1 MHAAHRTARQ
11 RARLRASPGRLV
23 RLRDGRAVVVR
34 SARPADAEA
43 VQQFVRELSPLA
55 RRRRFLGALS
65 ELSPA
70 QLDRLT
76 GAPNPR
82 DLSLVA
88 LSAHAGEPRV
98 VAMTQYATDDPGTAE
113 FALVVADA
121 WQRQGLGARL
131 LELLLERAALAGLR
145 VINGFALAENG
156 PMLALAAKHGF
167 ALTDDRDP
175 DLVRLERPLPP
186 ARRAAWFAEQFRRL
200 VTARAKG
207 AGASMPVNGVLLG
220 ALGNCAQN

>member
-1 MHAAHRTARQ
+1 MHAAHRSGRQ

-55 RRRRFLGALS
+55 RRRRFFGALS

-76 GAPNPR
+76 GAQNPR

-98 VAMTQYATDDPGTAE
+98 VAMAQYATDDPGAAE
-113 FALVVADA
+113 FAVVVADA
-121 WQRQGLGARL
+121 WQRQALGARL
-131 LELLLERAALAGLR
+131 LELLLGRAAEAG
-145 VINGFALAENG
+145 VQVMNGYALAENG
-156 PMLALAAKHGF
+156 PMLALAARLGF

-186 ARRAAWFAEQFRRL
+186 SRRTGWFAGQYRRL
-200 VTARAKG
+200 VTSHASSPAIVAL
-207 AGASMPVNGVLLG
+207 AGA
-220 ALGNCAQN
+220 

>member
-1 MHAAHRTARQ
+1 
-11 RARLRASPGRLV
+11 
-23 RLRDGRAVVVR
+23 VVR
-34 SARPADAEA
+34 SAKRADGEA

-76 GAPNPR
+76 GAQNPR

-88 LSAHAGEPRV
+88 LSAHVGEPRI
-98 VAMTQYATDDPGTAE
+98 VAMAQYAADDPGAVE

-121 WQRQGLGARL
+121 WQRHGLGARL
-131 LELLLERAALAGLR
+131 LELLLERAALAGVR
-145 VINGFALAENG
+145 VMNGFALAENG
-156 PMLALAAKHGF
+156 PMLALAARHGF

-175 DLVRLERPLPP
+175 QLVRLERPLPP
-186 ARRAAWFAEQFRRL
+186 PRGALWVADRFRRL
-200 VTARAKG
+200 VARGPA
-207 AGASMPVNGVLLG
+207 AIAVP
-220 ALGNCAQN
+220 AFAAQVRW

>member
-1 MHAAHRTARQ
+1 MHAARHPGRR

-34 SARPADAEA
+34 SAKPADGEA

-55 RRRRFLGALS
+55 RRRRFFGALS

-76 GAPNPR
+76 GARNPR

-88 LSAHAGEPRV
+88 LSAHAGEPRI
-98 VAMTQYATDDPGTAE
+98 VAMAQYATDDPGAAE
-113 FALVVADA
+113 FAVVVADA

-131 LELLLERAALAGLR
+131 LELLLERATEAGVR
-145 VINGFALAENG
+145 VMNGFALAENA
-156 PMLALAAKHGF
+156 PMLALAARLGF

-175 DLVRLERPLPP
+175 DLVRLERPLPRS
-186 ARRAAWFAEQFRRL
+186 RRAVWLAEGIRRL
-200 VTARAKG
+200 VPSHASSPAIVALAG
-207 AGASMPVNGVLLG
+207 AGKA
-220 ALGNCAQN
+220 

>member
-1 MHAAHRTARQ
+1 MHAAHRSGRQ

-34 SARPADAEA
+34 SAKRADGEA

-55 RRRRFLGALS
+55 RRRRFFGALS

-70 QLDRLT
+70 QLERLT
-76 GAPNPR
+76 GAQNPR

-88 LSAHAGEPRV
+88 LSAHAGEPRI
-98 VAMTQYATDDPGTAE
+98 VAMAQYATDNPGAAE
-113 FALVVADA
+113 FAVVVADA

-131 LELLLERAALAGLR
+131 LELMLGRAAEAGVQVLK
-145 VINGFALAENG
+145 GFALAENA
-156 PMLALAAKHGF
+156 PMLALAARLGF

-186 ARRAAWFAEQFRRL
+186 SRGARWVADRLRQFVACRPVAVAAPAFAVQ
-200 VTARAKG
+200 AR
-207 AGASMPVNGVLLG
+207 
-220 ALGNCAQN
+220 

>member
-1 MHAAHRTARQ
+1 MHAPHRSGRH

-34 SARPADAEA
+34 SAKRADGEA
-43 VQQFVRELSPLA
+43 VQQFVRELSLLA
-55 RRRRFLGALS
+55 RRRRFFGALS
-65 ELSPA
+65 ELSPV

-76 GAPNPR
+76 GAQNPR

-88 LSAHAGEPRV
+88 LSAHAGEPRI
-98 VAMTQYATDDPGTAE
+98 VAMAQYATDDPVAAE
-113 FALVVADA
+113 FAVVVADA

-131 LELLLERAALAGLR
+131 LELLLGRAAEAG
-145 VINGFALAENG
+145 VQVMNGFVLPENG
-156 PMLALAAKHGF
+156 PMLALAARLGF

-186 ARRAAWFAEQFRRL
+186 RRRANWIATQIRRL
-200 VTARAKG
+200 VMQR
-207 AGASMPVNGVLLG
+207 PVGLA
-220 ALGNCAQN
+220 ALAVAAQATR

>member
-1 MHAAHRTARQ
+1 MHATHRSGRQ

-34 SARPADAEA
+34 SAKTRRRRS

-55 RRRRFLGALS
+55 RRRRFFGALS

-76 GAPNPR
+76 GAQNPR

-88 LSAHAGEPRV
+88 LSADAGEPRI
-98 VAMTQYATDDPGTAE
+98 VAMAQYATDDPGAAE
-113 FALVVADA
+113 FAVVVADA

-131 LELLLERAALAGLR
+131 LELLLGRAAEAG
-145 VINGFALAENG
+145 VQVMSGHVLAENG
-156 PMLALAAKHGF
+156 PMLTLARDLASPRRRTAIPTSCSWKGRCRHRGARGGSRSNF
-167 ALTDDRDP
+167 AGWS
-175 DLVRLERPLPP
+175 
-186 ARRAAWFAEQFRRL
+186 RRARL
-200 VTARAKG
+200 R
-207 AGASMPVNGVLLG
+207 PR
-220 ALGNCAQN
+220 

>member
-1 MHAAHRTARQ
+1 MHAAHRSGRH

-34 SARPADAEA
+34 SARPADADA

-55 RRRRFLGALS
+55 RRRRFFGALS

-76 GAPNPR
+76 GAQNPR

-88 LSAHAGEPRV
+88 LSAHAGEPRI
-98 VAMTQYATDDPGTAE
+98 VAMAQYATDDPGAAE
-113 FALVVADA
+113 FAVVVADA

-131 LELLLERAALAGLR
+131 LELLIGRAAEAG
-145 VINGFALAENG
+145 VQVMNGYALAENG
-156 PMLALAAKHGF
+156 PMLALAARLGF
-167 ALTDDRDP
+167 ALTEDRDP

-186 ARRAAWFAEQFRRL
+186 PRGARWVADRLRQFVACRPVAAPAFAVQ
-200 VTARAKG
+200 AR
-207 AGASMPVNGVLLG
+207 S
-220 ALGNCAQN
+220 

>member
-1 MHAAHRTARQ
+1 MHATHRSGRH

-34 SARPADAEA
+34 SAKRADGEA

-55 RRRRFLGALS
+55 RRRRFFGALS

-76 GAPNPR
+76 GAQNPR

-88 LSAHAGEPRV
+88 LSADAGEPRI
-98 VAMTQYATDDPGTAE
+98 VAMAQYATDDPGAAE
-113 FALVVADA
+113 FAVVVADA

-131 LELLLERAALAGLR
+131 LELLLGRAAEAG
-145 VINGFALAENG
+145 VQVMSGHVLAENG
-156 PMLALAAKHGF
+156 PMLTLAARLGF
-167 ALTDDRDP
+167 AAAEDRDP
-175 DLVRLERPLPP
+175 DLVRLERTLPP
-186 ARRAAWFAEQFRRL
+186 PRRAGWFAGQFRRL
-200 VTARAKG
+200 VTSRASSPAVVALAG
-207 AGASMPVNGVLLG
+207 AGTA
-220 ALGNCAQN
+220 

>member
-1 MHAAHRTARQ
+1 MHATHRSGRR

-34 SARPADAEA
+34 SAKRADGEA

-55 RRRRFLGALS
+55 RRRRFFGALS

-76 GAPNPR
+76 VAQNPR

-88 LSAHAGEPRV
+88 LSAHAGEPRI
-98 VAMTQYATDDPGTAE
+98 VAMAQYATDDPGAAE
-113 FALVVADA
+113 FAVVVADA
-121 WQRQGLGARL
+121 WQRQGLGTRL
-131 LELLLERAALAGLR
+131 LELLLGRAAEAG
-145 VINGFALAENG
+145 VQVVNGHVLAENG
-156 PMLALAAKHGF
+156 PMLALAARLGF
-167 ALTDDRDP
+167 LSAQDRDP

-186 ARRAAWFAEQFRRL
+186 PRGALWVADRLRRL
-200 VTARAKG
+200 VARRPEAI
-207 AGASMPVNGVLLG
+207 AAP
-220 ALGNCAQN
+220 AFAAQARW

>member
-1 MHAAHRTARQ
+1 MHAAHRSGRH

-34 SARPADAEA
+34 SAKRADGEA

-55 RRRRFLGALS
+55 RRRRFFGALS

-76 GAPNPR
+76 GAQNPR

-88 LSAHAGEPRV
+88 LSAHAGEPRI
-98 VAMTQYATDDPGTAE
+98 VAMAQYATDDPGAAE
-113 FALVVADA
+113 FAVVVADA

-131 LELLLERAALAGLR
+131 LELLLGRAAEAG
-145 VINGFALAENG
+145 VQVMSGHVLAENG
-156 PMLALAAKHGF
+156 PMLALAARLGF
-167 ALTDDRDP
+167 ALTEDRDP

-186 ARRAAWFAEQFRRL
+186 SRRAGWFAGQFRRL
-200 VTARAKG
+200 VTSRASSPAIVALAG
-207 AGASMPVNGVLLG
+207 AGTA
-220 ALGNCAQN
+220 

>member
-1 MHAAHRTARQ
+1 MHAAHRSGRH

-34 SARPADAEA
+34 SAKRADGEA

-55 RRRRFLGALS
+55 RRRRFFGALS

-70 QLDRLT
+70 QLERLT
-76 GAPNPR
+76 GAQNPR

-88 LSAHAGEPRV
+88 LSAHAGEPRI
-98 VAMTQYATDDPGTAE
+98 VAMAQYATDDPGAAE
-113 FALVVADA
+113 FAVVVADA

-131 LELLLERAALAGLR
+131 LELLLGRAAEAG
-145 VINGFALAENG
+145 VQVMNGYALAENA
-156 PMLALAAKHGF
+156 PMLALAARLGF

-175 DLVRLERPLPP
+175 DLVRLERPLKPSRGARWVADRLRQFVACRPVAFAAP
-186 ARRAAWFAEQFRRL
+186 AFAVQ
-200 VTARAKG
+200 AR
-207 AGASMPVNGVLLG
+207 
-220 ALGNCAQN
+220 

>member
-1 MHAAHRTARQ
+1 MHTAHRSGRQ

-34 SARPADAEA
+34 SAKRADGEA

-55 RRRRFLGALS
+55 RRRRFFGALS

-70 QLDRLT
+70 QLERLT
-76 GAPNPR
+76 GAQNPR

-88 LSAHAGEPRV
+88 LSAHAGEPRI
-98 VAMTQYATDDPGTAE
+98 VAMAQYATDNPGAAE
-113 FALVVADA
+113 FAVVVADA

-131 LELLLERAALAGLR
+131 LELMLGRAAEAGVQVLK
-145 VINGFALAENG
+145 GFALAENA
-156 PMLALAAKHGF
+156 PMLALAARLGF

-186 ARRAAWFAEQFRRL
+186 SRGARWVADRLRQFVACRPVAVAAPAFAVQ
-200 VTARAKG
+200 AR
-207 AGASMPVNGVLLG
+207 
-220 ALGNCAQN
+220 